1 MPTNELKNLTIQIGQ
16 RIRKQRKISN
26 MSQTDLGDVIGVT
39 FQQIQKYENG
49 NNRVSAATLYS
60 IAKVLEVP
68 ITYFYGDVPDIIE
81 TSELEFIVT
90 RFNKLSHEKKKA
102 FLQLLS

>member
-1 MPTNELKNLTIQIGQ
+1 MPTNAQKDLNIQIGK
-16 RIRKQRKISN
+16 RIRKQRKIRN
-26 MSQTDLGDVIGVT
+26 KSQTDLGQAIGIT

-49 NNRVSAATLYS
+49 VNRVSAATLYS
-60 IAKVLEVP
+60 IAKVLGVP

-81 TSELEFIVT
+81 TQELEYIVT
-90 RFNKLSHEKKKA
+90 RFNKLSNEKKNA